1 MTSGMPLKKSPSVLT
16 VLKCNTEDI
25 HYMGKT
31 VRDVRESGF
40 NKLRYQLRALEF
52 FLSPIRIKK
61 GVKKEPETIFR
72 GNSN

>member
-1 MTSGMPLKKSPSVLT
+1 
-16 VLKCNTEDI
+16 
-25 HYMGKT
+25 MGKT
-31 VRDVRESGF
+31 VRDVKESGF

-61 GVKKEPETIFR
+61 GVKKEPEIIFR